1 MTKNSLLYA
10 VLVHEVSPDI
20 IILETFWKILRNTHD
35 YPKTSSDQ
43 KKISWKI
50 PQANDLSV

>member
-20 IILETFWKILRNTHD
+20 IILETFWKTLRNTHD
-35 YPKTSSDQ
+35 YPKASSAQ

-50 PQANDLSV
+50 PQAKDPSV